1 MPALKLL
8 QFDNV
13 PAVEQPAITPKSRT
27 SEIQREY
34 IPGYP
39 QTLFIYRLPAS
50 RYWWVRFYIA
60 GKTLRKTSKQ
70 TGKREA
76 TEFAKL
82 YFEQVTSNYRL
93 GLVAAAP
100 ENFRAQ
106 AKAVLA
112 LERAKLSRGDI
123 TQITYDNFE
132 YRFNKSVLPYFGQW
146 TVQEVNYIRL
156 EQYVT
161 HLSRTGVSA
170 VTVRSYLQSGS

>member
-8 QFDNV
+8 RFDT
-13 PAVEQPAITPKSRT
+13 PDSPEQPVRGRSRT

-60 GKTLRKTSKQ
+60 GKTLRKTTKQ

-93 GLVAAAP
+93 APLATSNSPTFGRANSPGQDGLII
-100 ENFRAQ
+100 NHQCLRAQ
-106 AKAVLA
+106 GV
-112 LERAKLSRGDI
+112 RP
-123 TQITYDNFE
+123 
-132 YRFNKSVLPYFGQW
+132 LP
-146 TVQEVNYIRL
+146 
-156 EQYVT
+156 
-161 HLSRTGVSA
+161 
-170 VTVRSYLQSGS
+170 